1 MSYRFMRVIVFFDLP
16 MLTAEE
22 RRTYVKF
29 RKHLIKSGFIMM
41 QQSVYCK
48 IALNTTAANAIIANV
63 RKAKPD
69 SGLVQLMTITEKQ
82 YSRMEFV
89 TGSYTGEI
97 IDNDERFVEL

>member
-1 MSYRFMRVIVFFDLP
+1 MRVIVFFDLP